1 MFQGSKGVVAKLMIL
16 LLMFASSQTLSFGQS
31 ATPPVTYSYT
41 ASVANQSTTNN
52 CSAGETVSLNGTMQF
67 SYQVSTD
74 PTTGMNQF
82 SITASN
88 NLTGVGQTTAG
99 NYTASDS
106 ADYVLNSSQPS
117 TEATVQLKSD
127 LVSQGSG
134 PSMTLVQTLDILVDT
149 GGNISAKVTDNST
162 QCGN

>member
-1 MFQGSKGVVAKLMIL
+1 MFQGSKGVVVKLMIL
-16 LLMFASSQTLSFGQS
+16 LLVFASSQTSFGQS

-41 ASVANQSTTNN
+41 ASVANQATTNN
-52 CSAGETVSLNGTMQF
+52 CSAGEPVSLNGTVQF

-106 ADYVLNSSQPS
+106 ADYVLNSSQAS

-134 PSMTLVQTLDILVDT
+134 PSMTLVQTLDIVVDT
-149 GGNISAKVTDNST
+149 SGNISVQMTDNST

>member
-1 MFQGSKGVVAKLMIL
+1 MFQGTKSVAIALVIL
-16 LLMFASSQTLSFGQS
+16 LLAFSASTAVAFGQS
-31 ATPPVTYSYT
+31 APPVVYTYT
-41 ASVANQSTTNN
+41 MNVQNQTTTNN
-52 CSAGETVSLNGTMQF
+52 CSAGEPVALNGTVQF

-74 PTTGMNQF
+74 PTTGTNQF

-117 TEATVQLKSD
+117 TEAAVQLRSD
-127 LVSQGSG
+127 LVSQGSA
-134 PSMTLVQTLDILVDT
+134 PSMTLVQTLDIVVDT
-149 GGNISAKVTDNST
+149 GGNISVQVTDNST

>member
-1 MFQGSKGVVAKLMIL
+1 V
-16 LLMFASSQTLSFGQS
+16 
-31 ATPPVTYSYT
+31 
-41 ASVANQSTTNN
+41 N
-52 CSAGETVSLNGTMQF
+52 LNGTVQF

-74 PTTGMNQF
+74 PTTGANQF

-106 ADYVLNSSQPS
+106 ADYVLSSSQPS
-117 TEATVQLKSD
+117 TEATVQLKAD
-127 LVSQGSG
+127 LMSQSSA
-134 PSMTLVQTLDILVDT
+134 PSMTLVHTLDIVVDT
-149 GGNISAKVTDNST
+149 SGNISAQVIDNST

>member
-1 MFQGSKGVVAKLMIL
+1 MYEGSKKAVIMLTIL
-16 LLMFASSQTLSFGQS
+16 LLVFTGSQAMLFGQS
-31 ATPPVTYSYT
+31 TPPITYTYT
-41 ASVANQSTTNN
+41 ASVSNQATTNN
-52 CSAGETVSLNGTMQF
+52 CSAGEPVNLTGTVQF
-67 SYQVSTD
+67 SYQVATD
-74 PTTGMNQF
+74 PATGKNQF

-88 NLTGVGQTTAG
+88 NLAGVGQTTIG

-106 ADYVLNSSQPS
+106 ADYVLSSGQPS

-134 PSMTLVQTLDILVDT
+134 PSMSLVQTVDLTLDT
-149 GGNISAKVTDNST
+149 AGNISAQVTDNST